1 MASYIA
7 RNGTTQMTVHA
18 GDGLDT
24 RITLVNVQDNV
35 SAVITLD
42 DRQKAEFR
50 QFILDNI
57 KETFMWK
64 GKPISNE
71 HEAMNQLFS
80 LIATNTTY
88 TREDA
93 WEFIGEYYSFLS
105 RTDQLG
111 EDEL

>member
-1 MASYIA
+1 MATYTA
-7 RNGTTQMTVHA
+7 RNGDKQLTVFA
-18 GDGLDT
+18 GSGLDT

-64 GKPISNE
+64 GKPIGSRD
-71 HEAMNQLFS
+71 EAMKQLFS
-80 LIATNTTY
+80 LSKDT
-88 TREDA
+88 A
-93 WEFIGEYYSFLS
+93 WEFLGEYYSFLS